1 MALNRLQRATLPRD
15 IRAELSRAIVS
26 GDLPAGAALS
36 EPALAAKLGVSRA
49 PIREALIELEL
60 RGMVVFDARGHTR
73 VPTLTPADL
82 QEILDVRTAVDP
94 LAASLAAKR
103 VSTLCFD
110 ALDANIVAT
119 AKAATLAEVSHLDTQ
134 FHAAIVQAAGNR
146 RLQMCWNVLENQVE
160 LWLTQMQVHR
170 ESMNHDTRDRTV
182 AGHRDLLEAIRS
194 GDPARAEAEARRHL
208 ASWVG
213 LLPSFQSDADAGTAG
228 KARDA

>member
-1 MALNRLQRATLPRD
+1 MPLNRLRRATLPRD
-15 IRAELSRAIVS
+15 IRVEISRAIVS

-60 RGMVVFDARGHTR
+60 RGMVEFDARGRTR

-82 QEILDVRTAVDP
+82 REILDVRTAIDP
-94 LAASLAAKR
+94 LAAALAARHAKKP
-103 VSTLCFD
+103 L
-110 ALDANIVAT
+110 LDKLEASITAT
-119 AKAATLAEVSHLDTQ
+119 AQAATLAAVSHLDTQ
-134 FHAAIVQAAGNR
+134 FHAGIVQAAGNR
-146 RLQMCWNVLENQVE
+146 RLLMCWNVLESQVE

-170 ESMNHDTRDRTV
+170 EAMNHDTRDQTV

-208 ASWVG
+208 DSWVG
-213 LLPSFQSDADAGTAG
+213 MLPTTPIAGV
-228 KARDA
+228 